1 MVSQAYDKASLLELM
16 MQYNHL
22 DTSKEDKRLIAVTAA
37 LELIRCDA
45 TGGNAD
51 LGAEIKNVGKY
62 ADQIQKAMKSEG

>member
-1 MVSQAYDKASLLELM
+1 MSQSSENQSLLDLM
-16 MQYNHL
+16 MRYNHL
-22 DTSKEDKRLIAVTAA
+22 DCSDEDKRLIAVTAA

-62 ADQIQKAMKSEG
+62 ADQIQKAMKPDR

>member
-1 MVSQAYDKASLLELM
+1 MSKTTDDQSLLEM
-16 MQYNHL
+16 MMRYNHV
-22 DTSKEDKRLIAVTAA
+22 DTSKDDKRLIAVTAA

-62 ADQIQKAMKSEG
+62 ADQIQRAMKPER

>member
-1 MVSQAYDKASLLELM
+1 MSTASDNQSLLDLM
-16 MQYNHL
+16 MRYNHL
-22 DTSKEDKRLIAVTAA
+22 DSSVEDKRLIAVTAA

-62 ADQIQKAMKSEG
+62 ADHIQRAMKPDR